1 MPMSPESFENEL
13 RGALRREPAPADFAR
28 KLKARLPVP
37 IPIWRRPAVWAIAA
51 VLLLAA
57 VIPLGIS
64 EYHQRQHERAL
75 EARRQLEIAL
85 RITSVKLRQAKARVQ
100 RSTTR
105 HTS

>member
-1 MPMSPESFENEL
+1 MPINPEAFENEL
-13 RGALRREPAPADFAR
+13 RGALRREPAPSDFAR
-28 KLKARLPVP
+28 KLRARLPIP

-57 VIPLGIS
+57 LIPPAVS
-64 EYHQRQHERAL
+64 QYQRRQQERAL